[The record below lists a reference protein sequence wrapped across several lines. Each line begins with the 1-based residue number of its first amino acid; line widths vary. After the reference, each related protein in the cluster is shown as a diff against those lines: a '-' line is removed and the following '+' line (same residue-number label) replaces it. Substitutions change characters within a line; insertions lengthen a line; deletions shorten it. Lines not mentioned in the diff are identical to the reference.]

1 MVDNL
6 YGRSYDGYSAL
17 LERREALNDMSTRE
31 LLEELEDRLERRQK
45 PSRRYTCSGCGRS
58 YGTAAARDACLNS
71 VRISCYA
78 FLRPEAHWKCH
89 GCTRNIFSTS

>member
-6 YGRSYDGYSAL
+6 YGRSYDVYSAA
-17 LERREALNDMSTRE
+17 LERREVLNDMSTRE

-45 PSRRYTCSGCGRS
+45 RPVGRFTCSGCGRS

-78 FLRPEAHWKCH
+78 LLRPEAH
-89 GCTRNIFSTS
+89 

>member
-6 YGRSYDGYSAL
+6 YGRSYDVYSAA
-17 LERREALNDMSTRE
+17 LERREVLNDMSTRE

-45 PSRRYTCSGCGRS
+45 RKPATTYTCSGCGAS
-58 YGTAAARDACLNS
+58 YATAAARDACLNS

-78 FLRPEAHWKCH
+78 FLGPEAH
-89 GCTRNIFSTS
+89 